1 MGFNLGAGL
10 AEMGKSIAQTAGD
23 AAINMQRAELERQRI
38 ELADSLQGA
47 RESRAR
53 RETSLINEAAAEK
66 ERNWRSVEADKRE
79 AAEQSRFETR
89 EKNETARTAI
99 TNNRMLA
106 LHDLSER
113 AADGRLEKQL
123 AAAKAEATQR
133 AKDKAEER
141 IIESAI
147 KSSQRPV
154 EMPYITAAGEKASR
168 TVMVTDPVAV
178 AAKLRDTGHPDL
190 ANPFDPKPV
199 KQAPK
204 AEAVARPPALAG
216 LPGKLQFNPS
226 LKQYRDDK
234 GNLYDANGKPIGK

>member
-10 AEMGKSIAQTAGD
+10 AEMGRSVAQTAGD
-23 AAINMQRAELERQRI
+23 AALNIQRAELDRQRI

-47 RESRAR
+47 RESKNRQ
-53 RETSLINEAAAEK
+53 ETSLINSAAAK
-66 ERNWRSVEADKRE
+66 EERDWRSTEADKRE
-79 AAEQSRFETR
+79 AGETSRFETR
-89 EKNETARTAI
+89 ERNETERTKI
-99 TNNRMLA
+99 SNSRMLA

-113 AADGRLEKQL
+113 AADGRLDKQL
-123 AAAKAEATQR
+123 AAAKAEAGLR
-133 AKDKAEER
+133 AKDKSEER
-141 IIESAI
+141 VIESAI

-154 EMPYITAAGEKASR
+154 EMPYITANGDKASR
-168 TVMVTDPVAV
+168 TVMVTDPIAV

-204 AEAVARPPALAG
+204 AAAVTAPPSLAG
-216 LPGKLQFNPS
+216 LPGLQFNPG

-234 GNLYDANGKPIGK
+234 GNLYDATGKPVK